1 VIGELRKE
9 RPKDIGKACRILS
22 ISRSCLHYQ
31 SIKQDAHIM
40 KQLERLAQQNPVEGF
55 WKCYY
60 RLRNSGSVINHKR
73 LHRVYKQMGLPIR
86 RKVKKRL
93 PARVKEPLDRPQAF
107 TQTWSIDFMSDAL
120 SNGTKFRSFN
130 VIDDYNREVL
140 FIETDYSLKSSR
152 VLWVLRHLI
161 NRYGKPQKIRM
172 DNGPEFIAHLAQT
185 WSMVNEIEFKYIQPG
200 KPTQNALIERFNKTY
215 RGAVLDAYLFDSIEE
230 VRGVSEEWV
239 DDYNHYRP
247 HDALGG
253 LSPMMWKCGQQRHA
267 QTHAVPDHITTSGYS
282 SNSSKKIILNST
294 FEAY

>member
-1 VIGELRKE
+1 
-9 RPKDIGKACRILS
+9 
-22 ISRSCLHYQ
+22 
-31 SIKQDAHIM
+31 
-40 KQLERLAQQNPVEGF
+40 
-55 WKCYY
+55 
-60 RLRNSGSVINHKR
+60 
-73 LHRVYKQMGLPIR
+73 
-86 RKVKKRL
+86 
-93 PARVKEPLDRPQAF
+93 
-107 TQTWSIDFMSDAL
+107 MSDAL